1 MLWWWSTHRDEE
13 KEHREK
19 QNILNNKEPT
29 GVNLKIEIHKHCF
42 PIHIKN
48 FKNQICYSNVRVVV
62 NRYPQ
67 IKKKKVLRNKTP
79 FMTDNM
85 SKSKNRYLN
94 WPFHFFFFFFW
105 FLNVKIIGKNLMQ
118 NQETFMTKT

>member
-1 MLWWWSTHRDEE
+1 MLN
-13 KEHREK
+13 KGF
-19 QNILNNKEPT
+19 NIT
-29 GVNLKIEIHKHCF
+29 
-42 PIHIKN
+42 
-48 FKNQICYSNVRVVV
+48 SDVRVVV

-94 WPFHFFFFFFW
+94 WPFNLFFFFDS
-105 FLNVKIIGKNLMQ
+105 
-118 NQETFMTKT
+118 